1 MGSKNKNQKTCY
13 IYTRVSTAIQIDGYS
28 LDAQRE
34 RLLKEA
40 KHRGYKVIGEYS
52 DEGHSGKN
60 IKGRPEFQRM
70 LEDIRTA
77 KEKPDYVYVFKL
89 SRFGRNAADTLS
101 ALQYLED
108 FGVSLLCVEDGID
121 SAGAAGK
128 LLIAVYAAVAE
139 AERENIHAQTMAGR
153 WQKAR
158 EGGWNGGFAPYGY
171 KLVDGEL
178 QIADDEADLIRI
190 IFQMYLMPNV
200 GINTV
205 ARRLNQMGFKKK
217 VRNNANTDRI
227 GSSFVK
233 SVLDNPV
240 YAGYLPYGR
249 RKTEKIEGTRN
260 ETHVV
265 KQDEYE
271 LFDGRHEAIISKK
284 IWEKAKAKREETG
297 YAHEKRF
304 SLEHAHILSGILKC
318 PKCGA
323 RMYGNVNRKKKRDGS
338 GYYPDTWY
346 YVCKH
351 RTKVDGATCDFKK
364 YVRQSDV
371 NKEMYSIIAKLF
383 NNDATNEFYAK
394 DFLAESI
401 DIENLTRQRESLVE
415 RRKEVEGKK
424 VRLLSKI
431 AEMDSNDPHY
441 DDMYDGYNGLIRGFM
456 SEISDLD
463 SQIAD
468 LSASIETNGARKES
482 LENMKATVA
491 EVWSHLDEISEEYV
505 KMFMNEFVEDVQI
518 LEEPDVVNG
527 QNLWIKSVK
536 FKILFK
542 HGDDVGRDFD
552 INHVLQPKSET
563 DETVVLLST
572 QKTKRRINIVID
584 TDSLDLTREEAKAT
598 YEQIKAYIMEKHG
611 VKVSNLYIAQIKR
624 KCGIKL
630 AENFNLPKSEDAK
643 QPVCPA
649 EKEEYIIEALKHF
662 KMI

>member
-28 LDAQRE
+28 LDAQRD

-89 SRFGRNAADTLS
+89 SRFGRNTADTLS

-139 AERENIHAQTMAGR
+139 AERENIHTQTMAGR

-171 KLVDGEL
+171 KLVEGEL
-178 QIADDEADLIRI
+178 QIADDEADLIRE
-190 IFQMYLMPNV
+190 IFKMYLMPNM

-205 ARRLNQMGFKKK
+205 ARRLNQQGFKKK

-271 LFDGRHEAIISKK
+271 LFDGRHEAIIPKE

-351 RTKVDGATCDFKK
+351 RTKVDGVTCDFKK

-371 NKEMYSIIAKLF
+371 NKEMYSIIEKLF
-383 NNDATNEFYAK
+383 NNDAANEFYAK
-394 DFLAESI
+394 DFLSESI
-401 DIENLTRQRESLVE
+401 DIENLTRQRESLIE

-468 LSASIETNGARKES
+468 LSSSIETNGARKES
-482 LENMKATVA
+482 LDNMKATVA
-491 EVWSHLDEISEEYV
+491 EVWSHLDELSEEYV

-527 QNLWIKSVK
+527 QNLWIKSVR

-563 DETVVLLST
+563 DETVCLLSKGST
-572 QKTKRRINIVID
+572 MSGGRLLCADRSGTERVGGDLYAVILCSQR
-584 TDSLDLTREEAKAT
+584 SL
-598 YEQIKAYIMEKHG
+598 Q
-611 VKVSNLYIAQIKR
+611 
-624 KCGIKL
+624 
-630 AENFNLPKSEDAK
+630 
-643 QPVCPA
+643 
-649 EKEEYIIEALKHF
+649 ALKSGQ
-662 KMI
+662 KNRPSSEG

>member
-1 MGSKNKNQKTCY
+1 MAGSKNKNQKTCY

-28 LDAQRE
+28 LDAQRD

-70 LEDIRTA
+70 LEDIRIA
-77 KEKPDYVYVFKL
+77 KDKPDYVYVFKL

-139 AERENIHAQTMAGR
+139 TERENILAQTMAGR

-171 KLVDGEL
+171 KLVEGEL
-178 QIADDEADLIRI
+178 QIADDEADLIRE
-190 IFQMYLMPNV
+190 IFKMYLMPNM

-205 ARRLNQMGFKKK
+205 ARRLNQQGFKKK

-271 LFDGRHEAIISKK
+271 LFDGRHEAIISKE
-284 IWEKAKAKREETG
+284 IWEKAKSKREETG

-351 RTKVDGATCDFKK
+351 RTKVDGVTCDFKK

-371 NKEMYSIIAKLF
+371 NKEMFYIIGQLF
-383 NNDATNEFYAK
+383 NNDAANEFYAK
-394 DFLAESI
+394 DFLSESI

-431 AEMDSNDPHY
+431 AEMDANDPHY

-468 LSASIETNGARKES
+468 ISASIETNGARKES
-482 LENMKATVA
+482 LEMMKATVS
-491 EVWSHLDEISEEYV
+491 EVWSHLDELSEEYV

-563 DETVVLLST
+563 DETVCLLSNT
-572 QKTKRRINIVID
+572 QSKKKESYITLDVEMADYYRIKNEGKNS
-584 TDSLDLTREEAKAT
+584 TT
-598 YEQIKAYIMEKHG
+598 
-611 VKVSNLYIAQIKR
+611 
-624 KCGIKL
+624 
-630 AENFNLPKSEDAK
+630 
-643 QPVCPA
+643 
-649 EKEEYIIEALKHF
+649 
-662 KMI
+662 